1 MIGSVGVSGAED
13 MSAAGDLGRR
23 IFARRIQLNL
33 TIEQVAERAAMA
45 GGYIE
50 YLEQDPTANPS
61 IEGLAKLAFALEISM
76 SDLAGGQQGRA
87 RGRGRAASAPVLT
100 ELGRDQCEDLMR
112 AGGIGRVVFR
122 APDRPV
128 AIPVNFKMLETAI
141 VFRSTE
147 HGSIGEID
155 PGELVSFEVDRFDD
169 AMSEGWS
176 VLASGTSHCVS
187 EPAELLRVE
196 ALGVEPWAGA
206 GRNAYFCI
214 AVTALSGRRIDAA
227 R

>member
-1 MIGSVGVSGAED
+1 

-23 IFARRIQLNL
+23 ILARREQLNL
-33 TIEQVAERAAMA
+33 TTEQLAQRAAMA
-45 GGYIE
+45 SGYIE

-61 IEGLAKLAFALEISM
+61 IEGLAKLACALEVSV

-87 RGRGRAASAPVLT
+87 NGRGRPASAPVLT
-100 ELGRDQCEDLMR
+100 ELGRGECEDLMR
-112 AGGIGRVVFR
+112 SGGIGRMVFR
-122 APDRPV
+122 ASEGPV
-128 AIPVNFKMLETAI
+128 AIPVNFKMLETAV

-147 HGSIGEID
+147 HGSIGAIEPGD
-155 PGELVSFEVDRFDD
+155 PVSFEIDRIDD

-176 VLASGTSHCVS
+176 VLASGTAHRVS

-214 AVTALSGRRIDAA
+214 AVTALSGRRIAA
-227 R
+227 VR